1 MANNAEE
8 IPKRADTT
16 SVTCKGL
23 TRVNKRVIWRKCQRI
38 KSRKKLLRF
47 LKAANRQGL
56 CFWWWRI

>member
-23 TRVNKRVIWRKCQRI
+23 TRVNKGVKV
-38 KSRKKLLRF
+38 
-47 LKAANRQGL
+47 
-56 CFWWWRI
+56 

>member
-23 TRVNKRVIWRKCQRI
+23 TRVNNKRVIWRKCQRI
-38 KSRKKLLRF
+38 KTRKKLLRF

-56 CFWWWRI
+56 CWWRI